1 MYDRIIEMKE
11 SLIENSERRG
21 YMKTQCHNP
30 YLPLFEHIPDGEPK
44 VFGDRLYIFGSHDLE
59 NGNEFC
65 ELYYVAWS
73 APVNDLSDWRYE
85 GVIYRKDQDPFNQD
99 LLPLYAPDVVKGR
112 DGRYYLYYC
121 VRFQDS
127 INVAVCDTPAGEY
140 EYYGRIR
147 YQDGTVMTDNQP
159 YDPSVICCEEGN
171 FLYFGLAAATIGT
184 LMLLSRLLDGISDLV
199 MGSIIDRTHTRWGKA
214 RPWILFSAIPMG
226 LGLVLMFS
234 IPQTLPYMGK
244 LIFACVTYVL
254 MAAVIYTACNLS
266 YNTLLALEAPNPK
279 DRVTMSSLRFFLT
292 MATVLFINYNC
303 GKFVD
308 KFGWTGMS
316 LIFGGIAI
324 LLLLITFFGTKERAN
339 IAQNTAAEVK
349 PENKMSVKESFSHL
363 FKNKYFWLLTV
374 IFVLNY
380 TILGVNN
387 GLRIYFARN
396 VLGNAALM
404 GTLTLCFILPKMIG
418 NLVYP
423 YINKFLGKWKSMML
437 GYVIELAGVLV
448 MALSPAGFA
457 TAAAGLILLGI
468 GGIPHNAGLFAMVAD
483 VIDYGEWKTGVRLD
497 GLTNSATSFGMKVGA
512 GLGSAI
518 TGWGLAWAAYD
529 GKLAVQTAET
539 IFGIK
544 MVYTIVPAVLIVIGL
559 IVLYFCNLD
568 KIYPQIEEGLAKK
581 HAAE

>member
-1 MYDRIIEMKE
+1 
-11 SLIENSERRG
+11 
-21 YMKTQCHNP
+21 MKTQCHNP
-30 YLPLFEHIPDGEPK
+30 YLPLFEHIPDGEPR

-65 ELYYVAWS
+65 ELDYVAWS

-339 IAQNTAAEVK
+339 IAQNTAA
-349 PENKMSVKESFSHL
+349 
-363 FKNKYFWLLTV
+363 
-374 IFVLNY
+374 
-380 TILGVNN
+380 
-387 GLRIYFARN
+387 
-396 VLGNAALM
+396 
-404 GTLTLCFILPKMIG
+404 
-418 NLVYP
+418 
-423 YINKFLGKWKSMML
+423 
-437 GYVIELAGVLV
+437 
-448 MALSPAGFA
+448 
-457 TAAAGLILLGI
+457 AGLILLGI
-468 GGIPHNAGLFAMVAD
+468 GGIPHTAGLFAMVAD

>member
-1 MYDRIIEMKE
+1 
-11 SLIENSERRG
+11 
-21 YMKTQCHNP
+21 
-30 YLPLFEHIPDGEPK
+30 
-44 VFGDRLYIFGSHDLE
+44 
-59 NGNEFC
+59 
-65 ELYYVAWS
+65 
-73 APVNDLSDWRYE
+73 
-85 GVIYRKDQDPFNQD
+85 
-99 LLPLYAPDVVKGR
+99 
-112 DGRYYLYYC
+112 
-121 VRFQDS
+121 
-127 INVAVCDTPAGEY
+127 
-140 EYYGRIR
+140 
-147 YQDGTVMTDNQP
+147 
-159 YDPSVICCEEGN
+159 
-171 FLYFGLAAATIGT
+171 
-184 LMLLSRLLDGISDLV
+184 
-199 MGSIIDRTHTRWGKA
+199 
-214 RPWILFSAIPMG
+214 
-226 LGLVLMFS
+226 
-234 IPQTLPYMGK
+234 
-244 LIFACVTYVL
+244 
-254 MAAVIYTACNLS
+254 
-266 YNTLLALEAPNPK
+266 
-279 DRVTMSSLRFFLT
+279 
-292 MATVLFINYNC
+292 
-303 GKFVD
+303 
-308 KFGWTGMS
+308 MS

-339 IAQNTAAEVK
+339 LAQNTAAEVK

-363 FKNKYFWLLTV
+363 FRNKYFWLLTI

-437 GYVIELAGVLV
+437 GYAIELAGVLV
-448 MALSPAGFA
+448 MALSPASFA

-529 GKLAVQTAET
+529 GKLAAQTAET

-559 IVLYFCNLD
+559 VVLYFCNLD

>member
-1 MYDRIIEMKE
+1 
-11 SLIENSERRG
+11 
-21 YMKTQCHNP
+21 
-30 YLPLFEHIPDGEPK
+30 
-44 VFGDRLYIFGSHDLE
+44 
-59 NGNEFC
+59 
-65 ELYYVAWS
+65 
-73 APVNDLSDWRYE
+73 
-85 GVIYRKDQDPFNQD
+85 
-99 LLPLYAPDVVKGR
+99 
-112 DGRYYLYYC
+112 
-121 VRFQDS
+121 
-127 INVAVCDTPAGEY
+127 
-140 EYYGRIR
+140 
-147 YQDGTVMTDNQP
+147 
-159 YDPSVICCEEGN
+159 
-171 FLYFGLAAATIGT
+171 
-184 LMLLSRLLDGISDLV
+184 
-199 MGSIIDRTHTRWGKA
+199 
-214 RPWILFSAIPMG
+214 
-226 LGLVLMFS
+226 
-234 IPQTLPYMGK
+234 
-244 LIFACVTYVL
+244 
-254 MAAVIYTACNLS
+254 
-266 YNTLLALEAPNPK
+266 
-279 DRVTMSSLRFFLT
+279 
-292 MATVLFINYNC
+292 
-303 GKFVD
+303 
-308 KFGWTGMS
+308 
-316 LIFGGIAI
+316 
-324 LLLLITFFGTKERAN
+324 
-339 IAQNTAAEVK
+339 
-349 PENKMSVKESFSHL
+349 MSVKESFSHL
-363 FKNKYFWLLTV
+363 FRNKYFWLLTI

-437 GYVIELAGVLV
+437 GYAIELAGVLV
-448 MALSPAGFA
+448 MALSPASFA

-529 GKLAVQTAET
+529 GKLAAQTAET

-559 IVLYFCNLD
+559 VVLYFCNLD